1 MTDKKIQFPRVDYNQ
16 IPEHMRRGMKL
27 YLEFGEFPGGFLLS
41 VLARDL
47 QFAAKRADGIN
58 RYQFLVWIDFLLAEI
73 PANAWGSYE
82 NVYRWMIHRKAYH
95 ENKITAEEID
105 DLIHEQTKE
114 ETPNPDNEIPTFDRM
129 GNLKSKQ

>member
-1 MTDKKIQFPRVDYNQ
+1 MADKKRQFHNVDYSQ
-16 IPEHMRRGMKL
+16 IPEHMRRGMML

-47 QFAAKRADGIN
+47 HFAAKRADVTN
-58 RYQFLVWIDFLLAEI
+58 RYCFLTWIDFLLSEI

-95 ENKITAEEID
+95 DNKITQEEID
-105 DLIHEQTKE
+105 DLIDKKLEG
-114 ETPNPDNEIPTFDRM
+114 DNEAP
-129 GNLKSKQ
+129 